1 MALWAGHQLNTAL
14 ARGQPAL
21 KKTTPQHL
29 WAMCEPSAVYCFQI
43 FHSSSAKKKDQ
54 EGLGPSLASIIDPT
68 GSSFW
73 ALTVTKCNSTTFVT
87 KNIFNHILNSSTT
100 NEQV

>member
-29 WAMCEPSAVYCFQI
+29 WAMCEPSAVYCY
-43 FHSSSAKKKDQ
+43 
-54 EGLGPSLASIIDPT
+54 II
-68 GSSFW
+68 W
-73 ALTVTKCNSTTFVT
+73 TVQYNPPRMIDIWCE
-87 KNIFNHILNSSTT
+87 L
-100 NEQV
+100 